1 MARETR
7 EQRQQRFLERDLER
21 KRREEGLRALPAQ
34 AGWMAGLMLP
44 TSGLTD
50 YFGLYPQIPTQEQMI
65 PTERLPSFSE
75 NIANK
80 RYMDAMYQTLGVLG
94 DAAYASAPLTG
105 GAGLLAG
112 TALKAPGAIGKATK
126 TRKGIASLAE
136 KQELAKAIKER
147 QQQAVRKYATD
158 KDRYFPDKF
167 ISPTLEA
174 LIKRAPQNLKGKQIS
189 QWLDANA
196 NKGVKPRE
204 LEYLG
209 IDEYIANN
217 PNAKVSEVVE
227 GVSENK
233 VKIRK
238 NYFEDDSDYRP
249 TIDFEISTPD
259 TDPIDGSNLW
269 DYRID
274 DIMSDIER
282 GDEYMIDNVLD
293 RFNNAWMGTN
303 ADEVT
308 KFKTIAE
315 LDDYISGR
323 YVTGYGKRKKSLVV
337 GGEEIYDMDDV
348 VDFVAKSEYRDN
360 PDVLIEPISTGDI
373 DANIGTNTFAFGNEE
388 TGYSIFVDGER
399 IDLGVDGY
407 SSHRG
412 RTDNTP
418 YSRTEAQ
425 IELRNAME
433 EGGDPLRIE
442 GEMEL
447 SGYDDYYGNLHKQ
460 YVDENLPGGRNY
472 REVSF
477 SWANAPKSHNIGHID
492 DENQIAHALVR
503 DRVLDDGTGTL
514 HIDELQSD
522 LHQQGSKFG
531 YELSE
536 SVKKETVN
544 KVNGLLEDT
553 PYSYFEQGTFKGIII
568 PNKSRNRERTSVHL
582 ATQQRLP
589 KDHDFISF
597 EELEKELL
605 RSIDNPRLYED
616 MKRILDKNPNHLFNP
631 GIKETIEL
639 SETLGLDKVKELVKT
654 GKPFIG
660 QGKVPNYPFKDDW
673 YNTGLKEL
681 LFDAIR
687 DGKDA
692 LSISTS
698 AAMKNRYSDRYHK
711 FYEALY
717 DKKIPSAM
725 KKLAK
730 KYGGKFEQDYL
741 GEFDTFGSGTGLDYE
756 FIEVREANIIKITP
770 EMREK
775 ILTEGLPSF
784 ASGGIIGRLPSRL
797 A

>member
-196 NKGVKPRE
+196 NKGVKPKE

-249 TIDFEISTPD
+249 TIEFETSLPD
-259 TDPIDGSNLW
+259 NDPLDGAPLHK
-269 DYRID
+269 YL
-274 DIMSDIER
+274 E
-282 GDEYMIDNVLD
+282 DEIRYSLEQKDPNEI
-293 RFNNAWMGTN
+293 RYF
-303 ADEVT
+303 
-308 KFKTIAE
+308 
-315 LDDYISGR
+315 LDDAARIL
-323 YVTGYGKRKKSLVV
+323 YGKPTVGAIDLTQRYENLDELSDWLKKWESSDDVP
-337 GGEEIYDMDDV
+337 DMDELIDQ
-348 VDFVAKSEYRDN
+348 VAKAQYDRSPYE
-360 PDVLIEPISTGDI
+360 LIKPVSTGDI

-442 GEMEL
+442 GE
-447 SGYDDYYGNLHKQ
+447 YDDYYGDLHKQ
-460 YVDENLPGGRNY
+460 YVDENLPGGSNY

-492 DENQIAHALVR
+492 DEKQIAHALVR

-522 LHQQGSKFG
+522 LHQQGSRFG

-544 KVNGLLEDT
+544 KVNGLLEGT
-553 PYSYFEQGTFKGIII
+553 PYRYAEHGTGSLHEKGLIV
-568 PNKSRNRERTSVHL
+568 PNKRAKST
-582 ATQQRLP
+582 P
-589 KDHDFISF
+589 IKDHDFISF
-597 EELEKELL
+597 EELSEAIG
-605 RSIDNPRLYED
+605 RPSDATR
-616 MKRILDKNPNHLFNP
+616 M
-631 GIKETIEL
+631 ETA
-639 SETLGLDKVKELVKT
+639 ETYAVLENLGSDKVKELVKT

-698 AAMKNRYSDRYHK
+698 AAMKSRYTDRHHK
-711 FYEALY
+711 FYESLY
-717 DKKIPSAM
+717 DQKIPSAM

-730 KYGGKFEQDYL
+730 KYGG
-741 GEFDTFGSGTGLDYE
+741 EFRKGSLDMEDAFGRQPRTFYE
-756 FIEVREANIIKITP
+756 IENAKSNIIKITP
-770 EMREK
+770 KMREK

>member
-1 MARETR
+1 MATETR

-158 KDRYFPDKF
+158 EGGDDKF

-196 NKGVKPRE
+196 NKGVKPKE

-238 NYFEDDSDYRP
+238 NYFEDDTDYRP
-249 TIDFEISTPD
+249 TIDFETSTPD

-269 DYRID
+269 NFDAENIKYDID
-274 DIMSDIER
+274 Q
-282 GDEYMIDNVLD
+282 GDEYMQGELLD
-293 RFNNAWMGTN
+293 HYNAEWKMDYKSFDEIPETMH
-303 ADEVT
+303 DEV
-308 KFKTIAE
+308 I
-315 LDDYISGR
+315 DDLAHR
-323 YVTGYGKRKKSLVV
+323 
-337 GGEEIYDMDDV
+337 IYQ
-348 VDFVAKSEYRDN
+348 DN
-360 PDVLIEPISTGDI
+360 PYELIEPVSTGDI
-373 DANIGTNTFAFGNEE
+373 DANIGDKTFAFGNEE
-388 TGYSIFVDGER
+388 TGYSIFVDGRR
-399 IDLGVDGY
+399 IDLTTTRAGQTV
-407 SSHRG
+407 
-412 RTDNTP
+412 DNTP

-425 IELRNAME
+425 MELRNAME

-442 GEMEL
+442 GE
-447 SGYDDYYGNLHKQ
+447 YDDYYGDLHKQ
-460 YVDENLPGGRNY
+460 YVDENLPGGSNY

-503 DRVLDDGTGTL
+503 DRVLEDGTGTL

-536 SVKKETVN
+536 SVKKETAN

>member
-196 NKGVKPRE
+196 NKGVKPKE

-249 TIDFEISTPD
+249 TIEFETSLPD
-259 TDPIDGSNLW
+259 NDPLDGAPLHK
-269 DYRID
+269 YL
-274 DIMSDIER
+274 E
-282 GDEYMIDNVLD
+282 DEIRYSLEQKDPNEI
-293 RFNNAWMGTN
+293 RYF
-303 ADEVT
+303 
-308 KFKTIAE
+308 
-315 LDDYISGR
+315 LDDAARIL
-323 YVTGYGKRKKSLVV
+323 YGKPTVGAIDLTQRYENLDELSDWLKKWESSDDVP
-337 GGEEIYDMDDV
+337 DMDELIDQ
-348 VDFVAKSEYRDN
+348 VAKAQYDRSPYE
-360 PDVLIEPISTGDI
+360 LIKPVSTGDI

-425 IELRNAME
+425 MELRNAME

-442 GEMEL
+442 GE
-447 SGYDDYYGNLHKQ
+447 YDDYYGDLHKQ
-460 YVDENLPGGRNY
+460 YVDENLPGGSNY

-698 AAMKNRYSDRYHK
+698 AAMKSRYTDRYHK
-711 FYEALY
+711 FYESLY
-717 DKKIPSAM
+717 DQKIPSAM

-730 KYGGKFEQDYL
+730 KYGGKFEKGRLDIKDVG
-741 GEFDTFGSGTGLDYE
+741 GEAYYNKHME
-756 FIEVREANIIKITP
+756 KIIKEQEEPIYKANIIKITP
-770 EMREK
+770 KMREK